1 MKKVFLFLFFLSF
14 ISACNFMKKEKP
26 DNYND
31 NKFITREVEFPSYKG
46 RLAEKSQKI
55 IDGVTKSTFVVSY
68 DEFNGAETIWHIE
81 NKGKSKVTLYF
92 TSRIN
97 KGKVKGVF
105 INDKNLVANVFSEDI
120 KDGLE
125 LGLGDGIYRIKLVGD
140 KFSGKVNLTLIGE
153 GDMKVYLTEK

>member
-1 MKKVFLFLFFLSF
+1 MKKVYLFLIVLSF
-14 ISACNFMKKEKP
+14 LSACNFMKKEKP

-31 NKFITREVEFPSYKG
+31 NKFIVRETDFPSYKG
-46 RLAEKSQKI
+46 RLTEKSQKI
-55 IDGVTKSTFVVSY
+55 IDGVTKSTFIVSY
-68 DEFNGAETIWHIE
+68 DEFNGTETIWFIE

-92 TSRIN
+92 TSRISS
-97 KGKVKGVF
+97 GKVKGVF

-125 LGLGDGIYRIKLVGD
+125 LGLRDGIYRIKLVGD
-140 KFSGKVNLTLIGE
+140 KFNGKVKLTLIGE

>member
-1 MKKVFLFLFFLSF
+1 MKKIYFVLSLLIFLS
-14 ISACNFMKKEKP
+14 ACDFMKKEKP
-26 DNYND
+26 DNYNN
-31 NKFITREVEFPSYKG
+31 NKFIVREVEFPSYKG

-68 DEFNGAETIWHIE
+68 DEFNGTETVWLVE

-92 TSRIN
+92 TSRITS
-97 KGKVKGVF
+97 GKVKGVF
-105 INDKNLVANVFSEDI
+105 INDKNLVSNVFSEDI

-125 LGLGDGIYRIKLVGD
+125 LGLKDGVYRIKLVGD
-140 KFSGKVNLTLIGE
+140 KFSGKVNLTFIGE